1 MAMAQGF
8 TKEQIQGILE
18 DVDGSSL
25 IDDKTKRLLHLSEK
39 ITRES
44 YKIHEGTMQKLRKQG
59 CADEEFLRQL
69 PSPPF

>member
-44 YKIHEGTMQKLRKQG
+44 YKIHEGT
-59 CADEEFLRQL
+59 
-69 PSPPF
+69 PF